1 MAESSEYDRL
11 DEISDAVHAAGDLED
26 PGVKLA
32 AYGAQLAELE
42 AMFARWPAAEVAEQL
57 AATLLAHPEHESAE
71 IQGRALAWFLR
82 AHSINDDPWNLGKAA
97 QIHYDR
103 GEFDEASALCARVD
117 TAGKSGQ
124 PFVLI
129 RELALCCT
137 IETRGLAA
145 CVDELRSYVEICG
158 RSAFVNVVHFNLKKS
173 LRADPISPPGAAL
186 EPLRGLLVALD
197 KPEDDFFAYWFSMP
211 R

>member
-1 MAESSEYDRL
+1 M
-11 DEISDAVHAAGDLED
+11 
-26 PGVKLA
+26 
-32 AYGAQLAELE
+32 
-42 AMFARWPAAEVAEQL
+42 
-57 AATLLAHPEHESAE
+57 
-71 IQGRALAWFLR
+71 LR
-82 AHSINDDPWNLGKAA
+82 AHEINGDPNDLATAA
-97 QIHYDR
+97 QIHFDR

-117 TAGKSGQ
+117 TAGKSGP

-145 CVDELRSYVEICG
+145 CVDELRSYVEICS
-158 RSAFVNVVHFNLKKS
+158 RSAFVNVAHFNLKKS
-173 LRADPISPPGAAL
+173 LRADPVSPPGAAL

-197 KPEDDFFAYWFSMP
+197 KPEDDFFTYWFSMP